1 MKRKTVSGPG
11 PGSGPGADASGAK
24 ASGAGAGTLSAGAR
38 HLRAEWG
45 RWWRTEDLTDT
56 HIAHRI
62 LNDQYRMWRQIRQRA
77 AAEVQQNI
85 GLLKSQQKQATA
97 MQMQRM
103 AWQRQQ
109 RARGGYGGYGGFG
122 YGGGG
127 GASPMISYRMMQ
139 WAQLQ
144 MRMNSQEFRHL
155 EVTDSMLAIGRGQ
168 VRSRRH
174 LKAVGWLLGLLA
186 VWAGVWWVSAP
197 AALLLTLLAGVFALA
212 VVWVQGKRP
221 TTRRP
226 AVPKLLFVPAVPP
239 AHTELEAPPEAGPFP
254 IREAG
259 RDPRR
264 ARDAVALALRKERAQ
279 VADVAVPT
287 ETAWGWS
294 VPVVLS
300 GGTLG
305 DLIRIL
311 PRMAT
316 TLRVGD
322 NRLLAQRTDAEDGA
336 AVTLR
341 VLTSDPF
348 AAPPPAPARA
358 PLSCSITDPVSIG
371 TSIDGEPTPVVLAGQ
386 HALIVSDTG
395 GGKSTMVRTMA
406 DYVTACT
413 DAVAVDIDPTGRGL
427 GPLGPCA
434 AHRALN
440 PADAETLLE
449 HLLSEAEAR
458 IAALGPTE
466 DNWMVTPERPAI
478 VAFVEEWPRLTKRGK
493 QLALALLRI
502 GRKARVT
509 LVICTQDA
517 TSDVL
522 GDAVADTFG
531 VRIMLPCRQ
540 ADVPLVVGQADAVS
554 RGWLPHLLVASP
566 GEWEIADAGRFYCIT
581 PRHREAVLRY
591 VTPIPAAAAAVRA
604 SERVA
609 AGLPSLGTP
618 GALRTK
624 ARDVPEIVKLLLEA
638 FAQAGDPEALTVAQ
652 LAERLVAAD
661 PATWGQWEA
670 RTDRLAMIGRALKA
684 HLKAADL
691 EVPTV
696 RLDDIAGRPTA
707 YLLADINDALS

>member
-1 MKRKTVSGPG
+1 
-11 PGSGPGADASGAK
+11 
-24 ASGAGAGTLSAGAR
+24 
-38 HLRAEWG
+38 
-45 RWWRTEDLTDT
+45 
-56 HIAHRI
+56 
-62 LNDQYRMWRQIRQRA
+62 
-77 AAEVQQNI
+77 
-85 GLLKSQQKQATA
+85 
-97 MQMQRM
+97 
-103 AWQRQQ
+103 
-109 RARGGYGGYGGFG
+109 
-122 YGGGG
+122 
-127 GASPMISYRMMQ
+127 MMQ

-144 MRMNSQEFRHL
+144 MRMHGEEFRHL

-174 LKAVGWLLGLLA
+174 LMAAGWLLGLPA
-186 VWAGVWWVSAP
+186 VWVGVWWVSVP
-197 AALLLTLLAGVFALA
+197 AALLLTLLGAVFALA

-221 TTRRP
+221 TVRRP
-226 AVPKLLFVPAVPP
+226 AVPKLLFVPSAPP
-239 AHTELEAPPEAGPFP
+239 AHTELEAPPEPEPFP

-264 ARDAVALALRKERAQ
+264 AREAVALALRKERAQ

-287 ETAWGWS
+287 ETDWGWS
-294 VPVVLS
+294 APIVLS

-305 DLIRIL
+305 DLIKVL

-316 TLRVGD
+316 TLRVGE

-348 AAPPPAPARA
+348 AAPPPPPVRE

-371 TSIDGEPTPVVLAGQ
+371 ISIDGEATPVVMAGQ
-386 HALIVSDTG
+386 HVLIVSDTG

-440 PADAETLLE
+440 AQDAETLLE
-449 HLLSEAEAR
+449 QLLSEAEAR
-458 IAALGPTE
+458 IAALGPAE
-466 DNWMVTPERPAI
+466 DNWTVTPQRPAV
-478 VAFVEEWPRLTKRGK
+478 VAFVDEWPRLTKQGK

-509 LVICTQDA
+509 LVVCTQDA
-517 TSDVL
+517 TTDVL

-566 GEWEIADAGRFYCIT
+566 GEWEPADAGRFYCIT

-591 VTPIPAAAAAVRA
+591 VTPIPATVAAARA
-604 SERVA
+604 AERVA
-609 AGLPSLGTP
+609 AGLPGLDGPRP
-618 GALRTK
+618 GRAA
-624 ARDVPEIVKLLLEA
+624 ARNIPEVARLLLDA
-638 FAQAGDPEALTVAQ
+638 FAAEGDPKELTVAQ
-652 LAERLVAAD
+652 IADHLEATD
-661 PATWGQWEA
+661 PATWGRWA
-670 RTDRLAMIGRALKA
+670 GRPDRLAMVGRALRGRLDRA
-684 HLKAADL
+684 GLDIT
-691 EVPTV
+691 TV
-696 RLDDIAGRPTA
+696 RLDGVPGRPRV
-707 YLLADINDALS
+707 YRLADIHDALS